1 MHLTLGYPKPDVN
14 HDLVKKVVSK
24 LNPSSAR
31 PRLPILPSM
40 LRKVKTGLSKDVS
53 FSRREKRAL
62 WAAASTSFHGFL
74 RLGEIL
80 ASAVRDFQVD
90 LTFCWEDLKL
100 SDKCGSDICP
110 FWAVQQFLLMS
121 VQTPHKPVFVL
132 DSRKNN
138 TRAIMDRVLKHHLAP
153 FISHIYGSVSCHS
166 LRAGAATTAELLGWS
181 KEEIMGAG
189 RWRSDSYNAYVAL
202 PQITRINHTAQLSF
216 SACWLKFV
224 FGKVYI
230 KRVFKYVT
238 SISYINF

>member
-1 MHLTLGYPKPDVN
+1 MHLMLGYPKPDVN

-62 WAAASTSFHGFL
+62 WAAASISFHGFL

-90 LTFCWEDLKL
+90 LTFCWEDIKL
-100 SDKCGSDICP
+100 SDKCVNIFLKSSKTDRVGRGNWIQIPATGSDICP
-110 FWAVQQFLLMS
+110 FRAVQQFLLMS
-121 VQTPHKPVFVL
+121 VQTPHEPVFVL
-132 DSRKNN
+132 DNRKNI

-216 SACWLKFV
+216 SAC
-224 FGKVYI
+224 
-230 KRVFKYVT
+230 
-238 SISYINF
+238 

>member
-90 LTFCWEDLKL
+90 LTFCWEDIKL
-100 SDKCGSDICP
+100 SDKCVNIFLKSSKTDRVGRGNWIQIPATGSDICP
-110 FWAVQQFLLMS
+110 FRAVNSFFLCL
-121 VQTPHKPVFVL
+121 
-132 DSRKNN
+132 SRPPMNQ
-138 TRAIMDRVLKHHLAP
+138 
-153 FISHIYGSVSCHS
+153 S
-166 LRAGAATTAELLGWS
+166 LCWT
-181 KEEIMGAG
+181 IG
-189 RWRSDSYNAYVAL
+189 R
-202 PQITRINHTAQLSF
+202 
-216 SACWLKFV
+216 
-224 FGKVYI
+224 
-230 KRVFKYVT
+230 T
-238 SISYINF
+238 SLEQSWIEF